1 MTNIKTEFKEILVQ
15 TGITMLEEG
24 LTVGTWGNFS
34 LRDPESGLVYITP
47 SGMPYKSLRPE
58 DVVIL
63 DADGNRVK
71 SERVPSVE
79 HPTHRAIYKAR
90 ADVNAIIHTHPV
102 YSTVLGVNHMALPAI
117 SEDFAQI
124 VGYKLSCS
132 KYALPGTKELAKN
145 VVEGLGKEN
154 GVLLP
159 NHGTIVVGADMSG
172 ALTICHVVEKSA
184 QIYILAKSIGTPH
197 IISDDDIAAMQDYV
211 QNQYGQKG
219 A

>member
-1 MTNIKTEFKEILVQ
+1 MIKTELKEIIVE

-34 LRDPESGLVYITP
+34 LRDPETNLIYITP

-58 DVVIL
+58 DVVVL
-63 DADGNRVK
+63 DTDANRVK

-79 HPTHRAIYKAR
+79 HPTHLAIYKAR
-90 ADVNAIIHTHPV
+90 ADVNAVIHTHPI
-102 YSTVLGVNHMALPAI
+102 YTTVLGVNHMELPAI

-124 VGYKLSCS
+124 VGYKMSCS
-132 KYALPGTKELAKN
+132 EYALPGTKELGQN
-145 VVEGLGKEN
+145 VVKGLGKEN

-159 NHGTIVVGADMSG
+159 NHGTIVVGADMPS

-197 IISDDDIAAMQDYV
+197 IIPDDDIAAMQDYV
-211 QNQYGQKG
+211 RNQYGQRS
-219 A
+219 